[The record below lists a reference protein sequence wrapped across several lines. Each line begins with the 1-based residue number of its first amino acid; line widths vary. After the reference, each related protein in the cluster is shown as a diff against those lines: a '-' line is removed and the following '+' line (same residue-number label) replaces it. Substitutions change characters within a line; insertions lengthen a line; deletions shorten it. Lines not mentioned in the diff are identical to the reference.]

1 MEKSII
7 IMKKELTRVFGDKKL
22 VFSLFILPALL
33 VIGIYSLMGKMTESM
48 TQDIEEHIPTVYM
61 VHAPETV
68 KQIAQATGYDQVAEI
83 YWLDTITDSRQK
95 ELEAHILDGTAEL
108 MVTFEDAFEEKI
120 TAYEQAG
127 DAIPE
132 VTIYYNTTGNYST
145 AARSVFKGMILD
157 VYKEMLLGAR
167 LGNLELLTIYEEN
180 SVVIVDEDKA
190 NGEALA
196 MMLPYLITMLLFAG
210 AMSLCVDA
218 ITGEKER
225 GTMASMLLTPIKRR
239 ELVVGKLVALS
250 LLSAISA
257 VVYAGAMIVA
267 MPMMMRSMTDGASM
281 ELNVK
286 FSPAQIIELMLIMIT
301 LVYLYVAIVSLV
313 AVIAK
318 NAKEASTYVSPL
330 YILVIVL
337 GMITMFQGGQEKADA
352 MFAIPVYG
360 SALAIQRLMT
370 NELTFV
376 QFGLTAVGN
385 VLVAVL
391 VTYAITKAFNNE
403 KIMFNA

>member
-1 MEKSII
+1 MGKSMII
-7 IMKKELTRVFGDKKL
+7 IKKELTRVFSDKKL
-22 VFSLFILPALL
+22 VFSLFILPAVL
-33 VIGIYSLMGKMTESM
+33 VIGIYSLMGKMADSM
-48 TQDIEEHIPTVYM
+48 SQDIEEHIPTVYM
-61 VHAPETV
+61 VNAPGTV
-68 KQIAQATGYDQVAEI
+68 KQLTEATGYDEVAEI
-83 YWLDTITDSRQK
+83 YWLDTITNSRQK

-108 MVTFEDAFEEKI
+108 MVTFEDGFEEKVA
-120 TAYEQAG
+120 AYEQVG
-127 DAIPE
+127 DAIPA
-132 VTIYYNTTGNYST
+132 VTIYYNTTGSYSS
-145 AARSVFKGMILD
+145 AARSTFKTLILD

-180 SVVIVDEDKA
+180 TVVIVDEDKA

-257 VVYAGAMIVA
+257 VVYAVAMIAA
-267 MPMMMRSMTDGASM
+267 MPMMMKSITDGESIEM
-281 ELNVK
+281 NVS
-286 FSPAQIIELMLIMIT
+286 FSPMQIFELIVIMIT

-313 AVIAK
+313 SVIAK
-318 NAKEASTYVSPL
+318 NAKEASSYVSPL
-330 YILVIVL
+330 YILVLVL
-337 GMITMFQGGQEKADA
+337 GMITMFQGGQEKAVVI
-352 MFAIPVYG
+352 FAVPVYG
-360 SALAIQRLMT
+360 SALAIQSLMI
-370 NELTFV
+370 NELTFI
-376 QFGLTAVGN
+376 QFSLTAAGN
-385 VLVAVL
+385 VLLAVI
-391 VTYAITKAFNNE
+391 VTYAITKAFNSE

>member
-1 MEKSII
+1 MGKSMI
-7 IMKKELTRVFGDKKL
+7 IMKKELTRVFSDKKL

-33 VIGIYSLMGKMTESM
+33 VIGIYGLMGKMAEGM
-48 TQDIEEHIPTVYM
+48 TQDIEEHIATVYM
-61 VHAPETV
+61 VNAPDNV
-68 KQIAQATGYDQVAEI
+68 KQLAQATGYDQMAEI

-95 ELEAHILDGTAEL
+95 ELEVHILDGTAEL
-108 MVTFEDAFEEKI
+108 MVTFEDEFEEKI
-120 TAYEQAG
+120 TAYKQAG
-127 DAIPE
+127 DAIPA
-132 VTIYYNTTGNYST
+132 VTIYYNTTGNYSS
-145 AARSVFKGMILD
+145 AARSVFKAMILD

-190 NGEALA
+190 NGEMLA

-239 ELVVGKLVALS
+239 DLVIGKLTALS

-257 VVYAGAMIVA
+257 VVYAVAMIAA
-267 MPMMMRSMTDGASM
+267 MPMMMNSLTDGESM
-281 ELNVK
+281 EMNVS
-286 FSPAQIIELMLIMIT
+286 FSPAQIIMLLVIMIT

-330 YILVIVL
+330 YMLVLVL
-337 GMITMFQGGQEKADA
+337 GMITMFQGGQEKADI
-352 MFAIPVYG
+352 MFAVPVYG
-360 SALAIQRLMT
+360 SALAIQNLMT
-370 NELTFV
+370 NELTLI
-376 QFGLTAVGN
+376 QFGLTAAGN
-385 VLVAVL
+385 LLLAVI

>member
-1 MEKSII
+1 MGKSMII
-7 IMKKELTRVFGDKKL
+7 IKKELGRVFSDKKL
-22 VFSLFILPALL
+22 VFSLFILPAVL
-33 VIGIYSLMGKMTESM
+33 VIGIYSLMGKMMDSM
-48 TQDIEEHIPTVYM
+48 SQDIEEHIATVYM

-68 KQIAQATGYDQVAEI
+68 KQIAQATGYDQVAQI

-108 MVTFEDAFEEKI
+108 MVTFEVEFEEKI
-120 TAYEQAG
+120 TAYKQAG
-127 DAIPE
+127 DAIPA
-132 VTIYYNTTGNYST
+132 VTMYYNTTGNYSS
-145 AARSVFKGMILD
+145 AARSVFKAMILD

-180 SVVIVDEDKA
+180 TVVIVDEDKA
-190 NGEALA
+190 NGETLA

-257 VVYAGAMIVA
+257 VVYAGAMIFA
-267 MPMMMRSMTDGASM
+267 MPMMMSSMTDGASM
-281 ELNVK
+281 EMNVS
-286 FSPAQIIELMLIMIT
+286 FSPVQIIELMLIMIT

-313 AVIAK
+313 SVIAK

-330 YILVIVL
+330 YMLVIVL
-337 GMITMFQGGQEKADA
+337 GMVTMFQGGQEKADVLFVA
-352 MFAIPVYG
+352 PVYG

-370 NELTFV
+370 NELMFA
-376 QFGLTAVGN
+376 QFGLTVAGN
-385 VLVAVL
+385 VLLAGL
-391 VTYAITKAFNNE
+391 VTYAITKAFNSE

>member
-1 MEKSII
+1 MGKSMI
-7 IMKKELTRVFGDKKL
+7 IMKKELGRVFSDKKL
-22 VFSLFILPALL
+22 IFSLFILPAVL
-33 VIGIYSLMGKMTESM
+33 VIGIYSLMGKMADSM
-48 TQDIEEHIPTVYM
+48 SQDIEEHIATVYM
-61 VHAPETV
+61 VNAPESV
-68 KQIAQATGYDQVAEI
+68 KQLTEMTGYDKAAEI

-108 MVTFEDAFEEKI
+108 MVTFEAGFEDKVA
-120 TAYEQAG
+120 AYEQAG
-127 DAIPE
+127 DAIP
-132 VTIYYNTTGNYST
+132 VITIYYNTTGNYSA
-145 AARSVFKGMILD
+145 AARSVFKTMVLD
-157 VYKEMLLGAR
+157 VYKEILLGAR

-180 SVVIVDEDKA
+180 TIVIVDEDKA

-257 VVYAGAMIVA
+257 VVYAGAMIFA
-267 MPMMMRSMTDGASM
+267 MPMMMGSMTDGASM
-281 ELNVK
+281 EMNVS
-286 FSPAQIIELMLIMIT
+286 FSPMQIIELMFIMIT

-330 YILVIVL
+330 YMLVLVL
-337 GMITMFQGGQEKADA
+337 GMITMFQGGQEKADVL
-352 MFAIPVYG
+352 FAVPVYG

-370 NELTFV
+370 NELSFV
-376 QFGLTAVGN
+376 QFGLTAAGN
-385 VLVAVL
+385 MLLAVII
-391 VTYAITKAFNNE
+391 TYAITKAFNSE

>member
-1 MEKSII
+1 MGKSMII
-7 IMKKELTRVFGDKKL
+7 IKKELARVFSDKKL
-22 VFSLFILPALL
+22 VFSLFILPAVL
-33 VIGIYSLMGKMTESM
+33 VIGIYSLMGKMVDSM
-48 TQDIEEHIPTVYM
+48 SQDIEEHIATVYM
-61 VHAPETV
+61 VNAPETV
-68 KQIAQATGYDQVAEI
+68 KQLTEATGYDKMAEI

-108 MVTFEDAFEEKI
+108 MVTFEAGFEDKVA
-120 TAYEQAG
+120 AYEQVG
-127 DAIPE
+127 DVIPA
-132 VTIYYNTTGNYST
+132 VTVYYNTTGNYSG

-180 SVVIVDEDKA
+180 TVVIVDEDKA

-239 ELVVGKLVALS
+239 ELVIGKLVALS

-257 VVYAGAMIVA
+257 VVYAGAMIFA
-267 MPMMMRSMTDGASM
+267 MPMMMSSMTDGASM
-281 ELNVK
+281 EMNVS
-286 FSPAQIIELMLIMIT
+286 FSTVQIIELMLIMIT

-313 AVIAK
+313 SVIAK

-330 YILVIVL
+330 YMLVLVL
-337 GMITMFQGGQEKADA
+337 GMVTMFQGGQEKADVL
-352 MFAIPVYG
+352 FAAPVYG

-376 QFGLTAVGN
+376 QFGLTAAGN
-385 VLVAVL
+385 VLLAAI
-391 VTYAITKAFNNE
+391 VTYAITKAFNSE

>member
-1 MEKSII
+1 MGKSMII
-7 IMKKELTRVFGDKKL
+7 IKKELARVFGDKKL
-22 VFSLFILPALL
+22 VFSLFVLPAVL
-33 VIGIYSLMGKMTESM
+33 VIGIYGLMGKMVDSM
-48 TQDIEEHIPTVYM
+48 SQDIEEHIATVY
-61 VHAPETV
+61 VVNAPETV
-68 KQIAQATGYDQVAEI
+68 KQIVQATGYDKTAEI
-83 YWLDTITDSRQK
+83 YWLDMITDSRQK

-108 MVTFEDAFEEKI
+108 MVTFEAAFEEKVA
-120 TAYEQAG
+120 AYEQAG
-127 DAIPE
+127 DAIPA
-132 VTIYYNTTGNYST
+132 VTIYYNTTGNYS
-145 AARSVFKGMILD
+145 ASARSVFKGMVLD

-239 ELVVGKLVALS
+239 DLVVGKLAALS
-250 LLSAISA
+250 VLSAISA
-257 VVYAGAMIVA
+257 VVYAVSMIAA
-267 MPMMMRSMTDGASM
+267 MPMMMNSLTDGASM
-281 ELNVK
+281 EMNVS
-286 FSPAQIIELMLIMIT
+286 FSPAQIVMLLVIMIT

-313 AVIAK
+313 SVIAK

-330 YILVIVL
+330 YMLVLIL
-337 GMITMFQGGQEKADA
+337 GMITMFQGGQEKADI
-352 MFAIPVYG
+352 MFALPVYG
-360 SALAIQRLMT
+360 SALAIQSLMT

-376 QFGLTAVGN
+376 QFGLTAAGN
-385 VLVAVL
+385 LLLAVL
-391 VTYAITKAFNNE
+391 VTYAITKAFNSE